1 MKVFN
6 SIDLD
11 IREVADFIEEN
22 GLSFV
27 CNDKMKVEATEDDFE
42 ILIEKFPHLDYT
54 EETMEDIAD
63 EEGLELVE
71 TTSERN
77 GYPSHLKYAL
87 VGFKNFD
94 EAKRVAAEHYL
105 RLAWID
111 KRDGWQ
117 LWHRGDTAYEP
128 MTISSSD
135 YGDDY
140 HFEND
145 KSSVMEF
152 AYDVLEDMVYKEA
165 SFDDIRNYMDE
176 VEKITDAIENL
187 EDNQVV
193 VTYCGN
199 YYDTIDVH
207 PIYFYHDTEHTQL
220 AAVKY

>member
-27 CNDKMKVEATEDDFE
+27 CNDRMKVEATEDDFK

-54 EETMEDIAD
+54 EETMDDIAE

-77 GYPSHLKYAL
+77 GYPSHLEYAL

-94 EAKRVAAEHYL
+94 DAKRIAAEHYL
-105 RLAWID
+105 RLVWID

-140 HFEND
+140 NFENSKD
-145 KSSVMEF
+145 SVMED
-152 AYDVLEDMVYKEA
+152 AYTVLEDMVGKTA
-165 SFDDIRNYMDE
+165 SFDDMRKYMDE
-176 VEKITDAIENL
+176 VEKITEAIENL
-187 EDNQVV
+187 EDGQVV
-193 VTYCGN
+193 VTYCGS

-207 PIYFYHDTEHTQL
+207 PISFYHDTKHTQL

>member
-6 SIDLD
+6 SINLD

-27 CNDKMKVEATEDDFE
+27 CNDRMKVEATEDDFE
-42 ILIEKFPHLDYT
+42 TLIEKFPYLDYS
-54 EETMEDIAD
+54 EETMDDIAA
-63 EEGLELVE
+63 EEGLDLVE

-77 GYPSHLKYAL
+77 GYPSNLKYAI

-94 EAKRVAAEHYL
+94 DAKRIAAEHYL

-117 LWHRGDTAYEP
+117 LWHRGNAAYEP
-128 MTISSSD
+128 MTISSAD

-140 HFEND
+140 NFENNKD
-145 KSSVMEF
+145 SVMDL
-152 AYDVLEDMVYKEA
+152 AYDVLEDMVDKTA
-165 SFDDIRNYMDE
+165 SFDDIRKYMDE
-176 VEKITDAIENL
+176 VEKVIDAVDNL
-187 EDNQVV
+187 EGDQMV

-207 PIYFYHDTEHTQL
+207 PISFYHDTKHTQL